1 MCRTAVANDAGAIIG
16 VAVGIALGV
25 RRVRHADLGIPEG
38 GVMDERASRFIP
50 GAVICR
56 AYYEEAVRPILER
69 HIPALSHSAAKLHR
83 GSEVLGFDT
92 PQSMDHD
99 WGPANLEL
107 FLDDDA
113 HTAWAGPID
122 HMLAAELPREF
133 WGVPS
138 DLFSVGATTM
148 GGADCPLAHRIRCTT
163 VEQFF
168 RESIGL
174 NPLSTMDAVDWL
186 TITPQ
191 YLRAIVSGPVF
202 HDGLGA
208 LTRVRE
214 RLAWYPT
221 DLWLYLL
228 AAQWRRIDQ
237 ESPFMARCG
246 DVGDELGSR
255 VVAARMID
263 ELMKLCFLMERVYW
277 PYSKWFGSAFARL
290 DAATSLIPIFHA
302 ILDSRQWRER
312 EHHLSAAYICVAD
325 MHNALQVTPFIEP
338 RVVPFY
344 SRPYQVPEAARFEA
358 ALYARITSPDVRA
371 LPRFVG
377 ALAQFTH
384 STDVLDRPLRCQS
397 LREIYTTGD
406 VDGPSV

>member
-1 MCRTAVANDAGAIIG
+1 
-16 VAVGIALGV
+16 
-25 RRVRHADLGIPEG
+25 
-38 GVMDERASRFIP
+38 MDELASRFIP
-50 GAVICR
+50 GAVMCR
-56 AYYEEAVRPILER
+56 AFYEEAVRPILER
-69 HIPALSHSAAKLHR
+69 HMPGLMHAAAKLHR
-83 GSEVLGFDT
+83 GSDVLGFDT

-113 HTAWAGPID
+113 HAALAEPID
-122 HMLAAELPREF
+122 RILAAELPRVF
-133 WGVPS
+133 RGVPS
-138 DLFSVGATTM
+138 DLFSVDVAAAGA
-148 GGADCPLAHRIRCTT
+148 GDRPVAHRIRCTT
-163 VEQFF
+163 VERFF
-168 RESIGL
+168 RGVIGL
-174 NPLSTMDAVDWL
+174 NPLSTMDAIDWL
-186 TITPQ
+186 TIAPQ
-191 YLRAIVSGPVF
+191 YLRAITSGPVF
-202 HDGLGA
+202 HDGLGS
-208 LTRVRE
+208 LTRVRA

-221 DLWLYLL
+221 DLWFYLL

-277 PYSKWFGSAFARL
+277 PYSKWFGAAFARL
-290 DAATSLIPIFHA
+290 GAATALTPIFHA
-302 ILDSRQWRER
+302 ILDSRHWRER
-312 EHHLSAAYICVAD
+312 EHHLSAAYTCIAE

-338 RVVPFY
+338 RIVPFH

-406 VDGPSV
+406 IDGPSV